1 MNVPDVAYQNQFAA
15 DRRAATDA
23 EENLGAVPSPFGLP
37 NPAIPPTA
45 GVETRR
51 GREITSLHSP
61 VLRP

>member
-45 GVETRR
+45 LV
-51 GREITSLHSP
+51 
-61 VLRP
+61 